1 MDKTDISRKDL
12 ESLFAWRDQNKDLV
26 RQFPA
31 PLKAIE
37 IRLIE
42 NSLRMVC
49 VRDGKFVTIRVF
61 HGFEGLGNVKL
72 RLESTGFAFEKNNFK
87 SDQRLLTDLIGTY
100 FAFMALLAYY
110 RPEKCE
116 NSAKIRS
123 ENVTAGISKH
133 RNVSKKENIIYIFRR
148 HGGKISVSPSGSHAS
163 PKGVFTVRGHYRHL
177 KNGKSVWIG
186 EYKKGTGKAKSKRY
200 KIGNIDND

>member
-31 PLKAIE
+31 PLRAIE

-49 VRDGKFVTIRVF
+49 VRDGNHVTIRVF
-61 HGFEGLGNVKL
+61 SGFDGLGNVKL

-87 SDQRLLTDLIGTY
+87 ADQRLLTDLIGTY

-116 NSAKIRS
+116 NSVKIRS
-123 ENVTAGISKH
+123 ENANSASGKH

-148 HGGKISVSPSGSHAS
+148 HGCKISVSPSGSHAS

-186 EYKKGTGKAKSKRY
+186 EYKKGTGKVKSKRY
-200 KIGNIDND
+200 KIGSID